1 MTVQSIHFTLYFSFY
16 PKNIERESRR
26 KIKTLYFKKKKKDK
40 KKFKK
45 FFFLNFLEKV
55 LFCCIWDK
63 TDQSYFLN
71 KKCQKWAFLSRF
83 QSTAIWRLSS
93 VKLWA

>member
-45 FFFLNFLEKV
+45 FFF
-55 LFCCIWDK
+55 
-63 TDQSYFLN
+63 
-71 KKCQKWAFLSRF
+71 
-83 QSTAIWRLSS
+83 
-93 VKLWA
+93 